1 MKVRPAKKSDL
12 PEIMSIVSA
21 VRRDYFEKN
30 GIPQWNDGYPEKE
43 IFLSDL
49 DRGELFALSQG
60 ENIIG
65 MVTVSFEH
73 EDSYDVIEDGGWR
86 TDGEYAVIHRL
97 AVSPDFHGMGLG
109 AALINLADKLCEQR
123 DVHCVRCDTHEHNAA
138 MRKTLEKCGFR
149 YCGVIHIA
157 NGEPRVAYDK
167 LI

>member
-30 GIPQWNDGYPEKE
+30 GIPQWNDGYPDRD

-65 MVTVSFEH
+65 MITVSFEH
-73 EDSYDVIEDGGWR
+73 EDGCA
-86 TDGEYAVIHRL
+86 AV
-97 AVSPDFHGMGLG
+97 
-109 AALINLADKLCEQR
+109 
-123 DVHCVRCDTHEHNAA
+123 
-138 MRKTLEKCGFR
+138 
-149 YCGVIHIA
+149 
-157 NGEPRVAYDK
+157 
-167 LI
+167 